1 LEIWSGFLRCIELPL
16 AIIGL
21 AQADHLQERRPPRVD
36 KDVQSRADETKSD
49 FANLAIVG
57 PIVDA
62 GNGRRK
68 IEPFDNPHF
77 NAMLSGISFAFGFIP
92 GEALERR
99 EFRRVDHA
107 IYVGAK
113 NKGVKDFLYVRKMVE
128 ATAWNGK
135 SDGKSLSPAATRRL
149 LRPFFKTVDLAR

>member
-1 LEIWSGFLRCIELPL
+1 LRCIELPF

-21 AQADHLQERRPPRVD
+21 AQADHLQERRSPCVD
-36 KDVQSRADETKSD
+36 EHMQSRADETESY
-49 FANLAIVG
+49 FANLATIG

-77 NAMLSGISFAFGFIP
+77 NAMLRGISFALGLIP

-99 EFRRVDHA
+99 EYRRVDQA

-113 NKGVKDFLYVRKMVE
+113 NKGVKDFLYLHKMIE
-128 ATAWNGK
+128 A
-135 SDGKSLSPAATRRL
+135 AA
-149 LRPFFKTVDLAR
+149 